1 MSRVKRVNVAMTAL
15 FLLVI
20 AGITHAKAESIERI
34 AAIPPAA
41 YVGATIFGMPV
52 TSLTQWVFF
61 LYAVSLLAWHI
72 KTKWL
77 SKKPEL
83 AE

>member
-1 MSRVKRVNVAMTAL
+1 MSRVTRAKVAFTAL
-15 FLLVI
+15 LLLVV
-20 AGITHAKAESIERI
+20 AGIAHARAESVER
-34 AAIPPAA
+34 ALAVPPAA

-61 LYAVSLLAWHI
+61 LYAVSLLAWHV

-77 SKKPEL
+77 ASK
-83 AE
+83 AGVID